1 MVRVLVA
8 AAAAAVVVV
17 VVVVLSIAKSVDRL
31 CVDPLQTREKSSN
44 PSPATCPCCLC
55 QGLPDTARRSL
66 TVSGDPL

>member
-1 MVRVLVA
+1 MVRVLV
-8 AAAAAVVVV
+8 AAVVVV
-17 VVVVLSIAKSVDRL
+17 VVVAVVVLSIAKLVDRL